1 MNKHYPVMETDDKIL
16 RLFKKNKDS
25 YHSGEDISETL
36 GISRQALWKHIE
48 KLRDMGYIIEA
59 VPHLGYKLLD
69 VPDKILLQEI
79 RYKLGTKI
87 IGKHLE
93 FFESVSSTNDKAYA
107 LAEGGAAEG
116 TIVIANS
123 QTKGKGRLGRKWFS
137 PPESG
142 IYLSC
147 ILRPGILPKE
157 VSKITLAA
165 AVSVVKAIR
174 EFSGV
179 QALIKWPNDIILS
192 DRKAGGILT
201 ELKGESDRVDFVI
214 LGIGLNVNAPR
225 RDLPEGGTSVK
236 AESKSSKDFSRVEL
250 IKALLEGLDA
260 EYAIF
265 KKQGFTSIGK
275 ELKSLSCTLGREV
288 KVMTSGKRSVRGK
301 AVRINKDGAL
311 VVRREGKDVVILSG
325 DVSMVR

>member
-1 MNKHYPVMETDDKIL
+1 
-16 RLFKKNKDS
+16 
-25 YHSGEDISETL
+25 
-36 GISRQALWKHIE
+36 
-48 KLRDMGYIIEA
+48 
-59 VPHLGYKLLD
+59 
-69 VPDKILLQEI
+69 
-79 RYKLGTKI
+79 
-87 IGKHLE
+87 
-93 FFESVSSTNDKAYA
+93 
-107 LAEGGAAEG
+107 
-116 TIVIANS
+116 
-123 QTKGKGRLGRKWFS
+123 GRKWFS

-157 VSKITLAA
+157 VSKITLVA

-174 EFSGV
+174 EFSGI

-225 RDLPEGGTSVK
+225 RDLPEGGTSIR

-250 IKALLEGLDA
+250 IKSLLEGLDA
-260 EYAIF
+260 EYANF
-265 KKQGFTSIGK
+265 KKHGFRSICN

-288 KVMTSGKRSVRGK
+288 KVTTSDKKSVRGK
-301 AVRINKDGAL
+301 AVRINNDGAL
-311 VVRREGKDVVILSG
+311 VVRQEGKDVVILSG